1 MMRTILEP
9 TQELSLQQQAAST
22 RRVCPTNAFIEFQKK
37 DIEQSVPSRFEQV
50 VSGYS
55 DRIAVKGKDHELTY
69 SALNN
74 AANAVARAL
83 LEQRGRHAESVA
95 LLLEQSALLI
105 VAIIGVMKAGKFYV
119 PLDSSYPVTRNTYM
133 LEDSQAV
140 LILTNN
146 RNLSLVR
153 ELANPGH
160 QVLNVDEIDFSLYCQ
175 NIGLSISPDTPSYIL
190 YTSGSTGQPKGVVQ
204 NHRNVLHNIMKY
216 TNGLHICADDR
227 LSLLSSCSFGAAASD
242 IFGALLNGATL
253 FPFNLKEE
261 GLTNLANWLIQEEI
275 TIYHSVPT
283 VFRHFVRILNG
294 KEAFPKLR
302 LIKLGGEP
310 VNISD
315 VELYRKHFSE
325 DCIFHIGLGST
336 EMNIIRQY
344 FIDKKTQFKGNVVPV
359 GYAVADTEI
368 LLLDDTGE
376 EVGFNSIGEIAIK
389 SRYLSPAY
397 WRRPDLT
404 QAAFLP
410 DPKRPDIRT
419 YRTGD
424 LGRLLP
430 DGCLEHMGRKDFQVK
445 IRGYRI
451 EIAEVEKVL
460 LDFGAFKEAIVV
472 ARKDQNG
479 DQCLA
484 AYITG
489 GKASVAIS
497 ELRSFLKEK
506 LPEYMIPSALVQIE
520 AMPLTPTGKIDRRAL
535 PAPDMVETKRED
547 TFVTPRT
554 LTEEMLARI
563 WVDILS
569 IESFQRNS
577 TQINIHD
584 NFFDIGGHSLF
595 AARII
600 DQVRKVF
607 QVELPLRRLFE
618 FPTIAGL
625 SKCIETERHAQPQAK
640 CWSSLVPIQ
649 VSGSKKP
656 FFLVPGGGGSEGEFM
671 VYAKLVYLLGH
682 EQPVYGLQAHGLD
695 GEQVPKTQVET
706 MATEYLK
713 EIRAF
718 QPNGP
723 YLLGGECIGGLVA
736 FEMAQQL
743 QAQGQKVA
751 LLILLDT
758 VYLNGVDYVTYLVYR
773 QIRKIK
779 RHWKTLSKFEPQ
791 ERLPYFF
798 DKAKKVMWRLI
809 AKFHLNSVPSDH
821 RIQHVKNNYQKTLRR
836 YRPKPYSG
844 RMVLLATEA
853 NYEKNSILG
862 WETLAA
868 GGLEIYKLPGDHTSY
883 LGEQVQTTAKQLK
896 ACLDE
901 AQAK

>member
-1 MMRTILEP
+1 L
-9 TQELSLQQQAAST
+9 ST
-22 RRVCPTNAFIEFQKK
+22 RGNLVHPTTPFIEFDKR
-37 DIEQSVPSRFEQV
+37 EQSIPARFEQQV
-50 VSGYS
+50 IKSP
-55 DRIAVKGKDHELTY
+55 DKIAVKTKRYTWTY
-69 SALNN
+69 RDLNDK
-74 AANAVARAL
+74 ANQVAQAI
-83 LEQRGRHAESVA
+83 LEQEERVA
-95 LLLEQSALLI
+95 LLFEHDAHQLVGI
-105 VAIIGVMKAGKFYV
+105 MGVLKAGKTYV
-119 PLDSSYPVTRNTYM
+119 PLDPDSPRER
-133 LEDSQAV
+133 LEYIVQDSQASA
-140 LILTNN
+140 ILTNDQ
-146 RNLSLVR
+146 NLSLAQTLTNKTIR
-153 ELANPGH
+153 LIN
-160 QVLNVDEIDFSLYCQ
+160 IDKLETATN
-175 NIGLSISPDTPSYIL
+175 NIQLTVSPDSIAYIL
-190 YTSGSTGQPKGVVQ
+190 YTSGSTGHPKGVLQ
-204 NHRNVLHNIMKY
+204 NHRNVRHFIRNY
-216 TNGLHICADDR
+216 TNNLHITANDR
-227 LSLLSSCSFGAAASD
+227 LTLLSSYSFDAAIMD

-253 FPFNLKEE
+253 YPVNLKEE
-261 GLTNLANWLIQEEI
+261 SLSNLTSWLIQQEL
-275 TIYHSVPT
+275 TLYHSTPT
-283 VFRHFVRILNG
+283 VYRHWLNTLTEE
-294 KEAFPKLR
+294 KFPKIR
-302 LIKLGGEP
+302 FVVLGGEP
-310 VNISD
+310 VYKDD
-315 VELYRKHFSE
+315 VDKYRKHFTTN
-325 DCIFHIGLGST
+325 CIFINGLGPTEST
-336 EMNIIRQY
+336 VSLQY
-344 FIDKKTQFKGNVVPV
+344 FINHQTEITHQAVPV
-359 GYAVADTEI
+359 GYPVEETEI
-368 LLLDDTGE
+368 LLLNEAGE
-376 EVGFNSIGEIAIK
+376 ETDIYGEIAIK
-389 SRYLSPAY
+389 SPYIALGY
-397 WRRPDLT
+397 WQKPEIT
-404 QAAFLP
+404 QAVFVTDEDNQRL
-410 DPKRPDIRT
+410 

-424 LGRLLP
+424 MGRLRA
-430 DGCLEHMGRKDFQVK
+430 DGSIEFVGRKDFQVK
-445 IRGYRI
+445 LRGFRI
-451 EIAEVEKVL
+451 ELGEIEAVLSQHPAVQETVVMLREEPAGEKRLIAYLVPNPEQVI
-460 LDFGAFKEAIVV
+460 DNI
-472 ARKDQNG
+472 
-479 DQCLA
+479 
-484 AYITG
+484 
-489 GKASVAIS
+489 
-497 ELRSFLKEK
+497 ELRTFITDR
-506 LPEYMIPSALVQIE
+506 LPNYMIASAFVQLE
-520 AMPLTPTGKIDRRAL
+520 TMPLTPTGKIDRRAL

-595 AARII
+595 AARLI

-625 SKCIETERHAQPQAK
+625 GKCIETERHAQPQAK

-695 GEQVPKTQVET
+695 GEQVPQSQVET

-779 RHWKTLSKFEPQ
+779 HHWKTLSKFESH
-791 ERLPYFF
+791 EWLPYLF
-798 DKAKKVMWRLI
+798 DKAKKVRWRLI
-809 AKFHLNSVPSDH
+809 AKFHLNSVPSAH
-821 RIQHVKNNYQKTLRR
+821 RIQHVKNNYVKTLRR
-836 YRPKPYSG
+836 YRPKPYPG
-844 RMVLLATEA
+844 HMVLMATEA
-853 NYEKNSILG
+853 NYEKNSILR

-883 LGEQVQTTAKQLK
+883 LGEQVQATAKQLK

-901 AQAK
+901 AQEGL